1 MNQIDWI
8 IILYSYQWK
17 LLLIHKIDFVMKFP
31 MICLQIIK

>member
-8 IILYSYQWK
+8 IILYSYQWE

-31 MICLQIIK
+31 MIFSQIIK